1 MDEGGLNVGSL
12 TVEEYLSKLHSK
24 VIYADCAGEEAYIPS
39 LHHNRL
45 VNMDEF
51 LLPILKGMF
60 KKGEPITTEDPITGE
75 MFTEHITAL
84 MGHKEIVEKFKFFD
98 KVVEE
103 NSQKEFK
110 TFTKFFG
117 RKTPSEGFR
126 EAVELRNKLLNQG
139 LPEELLTPSVDIL
152 EEISVHNHHLHIIHG
167 DPGYGKTIHLQ
178 QISERFVRQQ
188 RTSEQAT
195 MPVCIKAKHL
205 AASIRE
211 HAKEEREI
219 NRDPEDITANDM
231 TWKILTYG
239 TTSTL
244 HTIIAKAIQ
253 LTNFP
258 KDVNMN
264 DDLASLIKQN
274 SSRIVFFIDAFDEA
288 REMDMPNLVHFISR
302 ITNEASNSVILTNRN
317 SHADQFGRLWK
328 KMPDRESKNHGIRK
342 YHIDFTPDELR
353 HDMPGKLMAAWEI
366 DGMDVEVRMERNYD
380 EYSKVLTHPFLL
392 DFSRC
397 WFVKTKL
404 RKQPSQNNLV
414 IKNRRML
421 KSMATPSTI
430 LFSSRALL
438 ILALRR
444 HLRTG
449 IMMSPPNA

>member
-1 MDEGGLNVGSL
+1 MGKNTKFITIDPSDSKNSVVSHVKPTEFYGYSITQTVLQRSPVRRRTAPWNAENAIVVCRKWTKGLECGQPHRRRIPEQVTLEGDLRRLCGRGSL
-12 TVEEYLSKLHSK
+12 HPL
-24 VIYADCAGEEAYIPS
+24 

-167 DPGYGKTIHLQ
+167 NPGYGKTIHLQ

-188 RTSEQAT
+188 RTSEQT
-195 MPVCIKAKHL
+195 TIPVCIKAKHL

-219 NRDPEDITANDM
+219 NRDRRTS
-231 TWKILTYG
+231 LQ
-239 TTSTL
+239 TTRPGKSSPMAPQAPFT
-244 HTIIAKAIQ
+244 
-253 LTNFP
+253 P
-258 KDVNMN
+258 
-264 DDLASLIKQN
+264 
-274 SSRIVFFIDAFDEA
+274 SSR
-288 REMDMPNLVHFISR
+288 RR
-302 ITNEASNSVILTNRN
+302 
-317 SHADQFGRLWK
+317 
-328 KMPDRESKNHGIRK
+328 
-342 YHIDFTPDELR
+342 
-353 HDMPGKLMAAWEI
+353 
-366 DGMDVEVRMERNYD
+366 
-380 EYSKVLTHPFLL
+380 
-392 DFSRC
+392 FS
-397 WFVKTKL
+397 
-404 RKQPSQNNLV
+404 
-414 IKNRRML
+414 
-421 KSMATPSTI
+421 
-430 LFSSRALL
+430 
-438 ILALRR
+438 
-444 HLRTG
+444 
-449 IMMSPPNA
+449 